1 MSRDGSVIYGNNE
14 EGMRR
19 VRTFQDGKMKIA
31 GDGLLEHDEKGIPIS
46 GDVRNCWAGFS
57 LLQALF
63 VKEHNAVCDML
74 KVSSNSHSI
83 VYNIIV
89 VMHLKQT
96 RDCCVKYHF
105 FFFQRFIALQKH
117 PCL

>member
-1 MSRDGSVIYGNNE
+1 MSRDGSVIYGNND

-19 VRTFQDGKMKIA
+19 VRAFQDGKLKIT

-46 GDVRNCWAGFS
+46 GDVRNSWAGFS

-74 KVSSNSHSI
+74 KVSLTSLSI
-83 VYNIIV
+83 ICDRILIL
-89 VMHLKQT
+89 MHFKETQ
-96 RDCCVKYHF
+96 F
-105 FFFQRFIALQKH
+105 FFPTRH
-117 PCL
+117 PILLFCGNSCL